1 MSHLTAVYIIAG
13 FSIIGLFILSRL
25 IQLTVRRGIVSREMA
40 NIAFIAP
47 VSYIVA
53 DVIIEQFKD
62 MGFFVTAE
70 TLAFLIKY
78 SIFGLVFV
86 IYIFFLSDLDFMN
99 RSTRIVSKNLA
110 AISSIQPEPMSWVG
124 YYNKGEFKD
133 IRNSII
139 KLEKTTS
146 QMKDAYNL
154 NAERLVKAVDQI
166 KGILNSLSN
175 YYFTLNKLNNDLVDG
190 LKNNNVFWNQ
200 ISTTL
205 RHQNQSLIESIEQMK
220 ETTKLVEYLN
230 DQINLV
236 AINAAI
242 EAAQAGDRGEG
253 FILVADNIHNLSV
266 QSRES
271 ANTLNENIKRLSSEI
286 LIDQRE
292 LLEKTDKI
300 TTFLKE
306 IDSLTK
312 AIGQEI
318 ETSIVYLDE
327 IDRSIDKVIDIEG
340 ELKTL

>member
-1 MSHLTAVYIIAG
+1 MSHLTAVYVIAG
-13 FSIIGLFILSRL
+13 FSIVGLFVLSRL
-25 IQLTVRRGIVSREMA
+25 IQLTVKRGIVSREMA

-47 VSYIVA
+47 VSFIVA
-53 DVIIEQFKD
+53 DVIIEQFQD
-62 MGFFVTAE
+62 MGFFATAE
-70 TLAFLIKY
+70 TLSFLIKY

-86 IYIFFLSDLDFMN
+86 IYVFFLSDFDFIN
-99 RSTRIVSKNLA
+99 RSTKIVSQNL
-110 AISSIQPEPMSWVG
+110 SSLSDLQNEPLNWMG

-133 IRNSII
+133 IRNATL
-139 KLEKTTS
+139 KLELTMS

-154 NAERLVKAVDQI
+154 NAKRLVKAVDQI
-166 KGILNSLSN
+166 KTILNSLSN
-175 YYFTLNKLNNDLVDG
+175 YYFTLNKLNNDLIDG

-200 ISTTL
+200 ISSTL
-205 RHQNQSLIESIEQMK
+205 RHQNKSLIESIEQMK

-292 LLEKTDKI
+292 LLEKTNKI

-312 AIGQEI
+312 TIGQEI
-318 ETSIVYLDE
+318 ETSIAYLDE
-327 IDRSIDKVIDIEG
+327 VDKSIDQIIDIEG